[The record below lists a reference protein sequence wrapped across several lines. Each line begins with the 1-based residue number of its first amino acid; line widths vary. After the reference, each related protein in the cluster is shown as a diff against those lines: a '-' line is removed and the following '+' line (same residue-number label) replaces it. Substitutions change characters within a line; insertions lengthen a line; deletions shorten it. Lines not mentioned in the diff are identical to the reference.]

1 MAEKKSGTKTDTASY
16 GKTVPVTKSEKKTGA
31 SAEEKASSAKKAE
44 KKSDEK
50 SVKASEKKTTTADKP
65 AASKSSDSKKS
76 TETAKNQEPKSSAS
90 NKPAEKSTASV
101 KSETKLTASSEKSSK
116 TERKAI
122 SVTVKGGN
130 KTSFKK
136 DEKSGISGSSVSKP
150 AAAKDPSAGRGTDKS
165 VESANATSTSQ
176 STAEKELTTRK
187 IVINKKSVSET
198 AKKLPKPKG
207 PFIVLYAFILA
218 VALVFTG
225 VYFFRPDIWNEGVT
239 RFDDFLFSMGIRL
252 EVEIDLE
259 DEPETEPDTELASE
273 TRGKSGENSTGAS
286 PANTAST
293 TPSSKDVLSKSGTSK
308 PLTAENLSLY
318 FGNPTDA
325 TVEVKNA
332 KNYLVEKVQFS
343 MSYNSEKLIPNWV
356 MWHLAGG
363 DVGSAERGN
372 DFRPDETLPKDFYAV
387 KKADYQYMK
396 YGFDRGHVCPS
407 ADRTSS
413 AKDNSETFLMTNM
426 IPQSPN
432 CNRNVW
438 KNLEAYERSLAL
450 SGNELYIIAGPY
462 GKGGTSDRGSFKSIK
477 LKNGQQ
483 IEVPSH
489 CWKIIMILPEGK
501 NDVSRVNEDTKVLA
515 AFIPNDQECASKT
528 WDAYITNVD
537 YIEEKTSY
545 DFFAILEDSIEDAI
559 EESKYVL

>member
-1 MAEKKSGTKTDTASY
+1 
-16 GKTVPVTKSEKKTGA
+16 
-31 SAEEKASSAKKAE
+31 
-44 KKSDEK
+44 
-50 SVKASEKKTTTADKP
+50 
-65 AASKSSDSKKS
+65 
-76 TETAKNQEPKSSAS
+76 
-90 NKPAEKSTASV
+90 
-101 KSETKLTASSEKSSK
+101 
-116 TERKAI
+116 
-122 SVTVKGGN
+122 
-130 KTSFKK
+130 
-136 DEKSGISGSSVSKP
+136 
-150 AAAKDPSAGRGTDKS
+150 
-165 VESANATSTSQ
+165 
-176 STAEKELTTRK
+176 
-187 IVINKKSVSET
+187 
-198 AKKLPKPKG
+198 
-207 PFIVLYAFILA
+207 
-218 VALVFTG
+218 
-225 VYFFRPDIWNEGVT
+225 
-239 RFDDFLFSMGIRL
+239 
-252 EVEIDLE
+252 
-259 DEPETEPDTELASE
+259 
-273 TRGKSGENSTGAS
+273 
-286 PANTAST
+286 
-293 TPSSKDVLSKSGTSK
+293 
-308 PLTAENLSLY
+308 
-318 FGNPTDA
+318 
-325 TVEVKNA
+325 
-332 KNYLVEKVQFS
+332 
-343 MSYNSEKLIPNWV
+343 
-356 MWHLAGG
+356 
-363 DVGSAERGN
+363 
-372 DFRPDETLPKDFYAV
+372 
-387 KKADYQYMK
+387 MK

-559 EESKYVL
+559 EESKYAL